1 MKNINH
7 LLVFLLITYTT
18 LLQAQTR
25 TTLFYPM
32 NQTPVSGANLIEDAM
47 SNTTGTIQNTTLGLP
62 TSTGTAAT
70 YSTNAWDFS
79 STDAYIEV
87 SSNTVTDSLGD
98 ITKTNGITIGMWI
111 NHSYN
116 NEAFRR
122 ISGKEGTFDVLI
134 SQSSGIG
141 IVDFRFAGET
151 FSLKNLTSN
160 NVLDGNWHHIAATL
174 DFTTSTDNFS
184 AEGTFFLQI
193 SVTDGDYTITDQIE
207 INVANA
213 SPIIEA
219 GENQVLILPNNE
231 ADLAATASDPDNSP
245 SALTHTWSK
254 VSGSG
259 TVTFGDANS
268 LTTTATFSTEGTYIL
283 RLTASDG
290 DETVTDDL
298 EVLVNPTLKQGGYTY
313 AWSQYDANEFA
324 PQDITFDFA
333 DARNIEHA
341 PPVGEHPRLY
351 FSTAE
356 LPEVKNRMNN
366 TTSGQRAMDQI
377 HAYTTLLHK
386 GYSNGGTYNHNADY
400 GLDANGN
407 RHIDNAGKWDSHA
420 IYYDLIA
427 EESTALDDVDNKRRY
442 LLASVMALEA
452 YECLIHEGE
461 IDADTGLTY
470 DDRATD
476 LATAMA
482 HWASLVIDDPDLDW
496 TNYQYFGGEHMAY
509 CYDLNFNAM
518 TTAQQDAVRAALAK
532 TIPENPRYGSQTE
545 PYATTSNWVG
555 LNTFELLT
563 NLAIEG
569 EEGYK
574 PNLTVEYMRSYY
586 AFLTYGWYESGT
598 PYEGMGKNYQFVGA
612 LVAAAKRGYSL
623 LSHPNVKA
631 YGQNFLPAITQPY
644 GYAFMGTDAWGGFG
658 WDVETG
664 GYKFNAADIIGLKW
678 M

>member
-1 MKNINH
+1 
-7 LLVFLLITYTT
+7 FLLITYTT

-47 SNTTGTIQNTTLGLP
+47 PNTTGTIQNTTLGLP
-62 TSTGTAAT
+62 ASIGAAAT

-79 STDAYIEV
+79 STDTYIEV

-111 NHSYN
+111 NHNYV

-151 FSLKNLTSN
+151 FSLKNLTSD

-174 DFTTSTDNFS
+174 DFTTSTDNFKVYIDGSLSTMKSQAVSSSFHATNESIKIGARHSGSHPFPGKIDEYILFNQTLSPTEITQLYDDGGYSFSNLPPTVDAGMDTTILPSVSSIDLAATISDDGLPNPPATLTITWSEVNPTGNVTFTAPNNANTTANFS
-184 AEGTFFLQI
+184 AEGTFLLQI

-213 SPIIEA
+213 SPIVEA

-231 ADLAATASDPDNSP
+231 ADLAAMASDPDNSP

-254 VSGSG
+254 VSGAG

-268 LTTTATFSTEGTYIL
+268 LTTAATFSQEGIYVL

-290 DETVTDDL
+290 DETITDDL
-298 EVLVNPTLKQGGYTY
+298 EVLVDPALKQGGYTY

-366 TTSGQRAMDQI
+366 TTSGQRVMEQI

-400 GLDANGN
+400 GLDVHENP
-407 RHIDNAGKWDSHA
+407 HISNAGKWDSHA
-420 IYYDLIA
+420 IYYDLI
-427 EESTALDDVDNKRRY
+427 
-442 LLASVMALEA
+442 
-452 YECLIHEGE
+452 
-461 IDADTGLTY
+461 
-470 DDRATD
+470 
-476 LATAMA
+476 
-482 HWASLVIDDPDLDW
+482 
-496 TNYQYFGGEHMAY
+496 
-509 CYDLNFNAM
+509 
-518 TTAQQDAVRAALAK
+518 
-532 TIPENPRYGSQTE
+532 
-545 PYATTSNWVG
+545 
-555 LNTFELLT
+555 
-563 NLAIEG
+563 
-569 EEGYK
+569 
-574 PNLTVEYMRSYY
+574 
-586 AFLTYGWYESGT
+586 
-598 PYEGMGKNYQFVGA
+598 
-612 LVAAAKRGYSL
+612 
-623 LSHPNVKA
+623 
-631 YGQNFLPAITQPY
+631 
-644 GYAFMGTDAWGGFG
+644 
-658 WDVETG
+658 
-664 GYKFNAADIIGLKW
+664 
-678 M
+678 